1 MTSQSDTLLDLL
13 IKPLTYATKNNFAHL
28 KSLKGFDALVEGLC
42 VRAKDEDDQSKDLLW
57 KVRAMTIGFDLKDD
71 EEKKLTLKNI
81 SSLLGSQLEPESSTQ
96 LPVKPLDIISAKK
109 NIEMLSKP
117 VQFVKGVGPKV
128 AEMFKKKGIETVE
141 DLLYY
146 MPFRYE
152 DRSKV
157 KEISDLEIGESQS
170 FTGEVLAFGE
180 AGYGRRKVF
189 EVALGDGSSVIML
202 KWFHYRGAYMEKK
215 FHVGDKVKVYGT
227 VKRFGSKYEVIHPDI
242 EMEGAKGKSSKL
254 HDTAD
259 EKKHYPMGLVPVYSQ
274 VENLHQNTIR
284 KIMSHAVLEYSKFA
298 VSSVPVNILDKQ
310 KLLSLSDAFMETHL
324 PGTLFKSKDMR
335 DIARKTLVFDELF
348 TLEASQYFKK
358 HRAKKSIAL
367 RLKSGEGGLRDKLYK
382 SLPFKLTN
390 AQVRV
395 LKEIYSD
402 MDSDNSDWPNYAEP
416 MNRLIQ
422 GDVGCGKTIV
432 SLMAMIVAV
441 EKGCQ
446 AAIMAPTEILAE
458 QHRLSI
464 KKFCDDLGVKTVM
477 LKSALKAKE
486 KKEAL
491 ALIKSG
497 EAQIV
502 VGTHSLIQDA
512 VEFNKLVL
520 TVIDEQ
526 HRFGVDQRKALMDK
540 AYVDD
545 DGVKYAPHNLVMTA
559 TPIPRTLSMTVFS
572 DLDLSIID
580 ELPPGRTP
588 VTTLLLREGD
598 RDKAYSIIHDEVKN
612 GAQAYIVYPLV
623 EESEELTLKDA
634 VSMKD
639 KLDKEVFPDFNVS
652 LVHGRMDSVEKEKAM
667 DDFKKGLSDIL
678 VSTTVIEVGVDVPNA
693 TVMAIEHSERFGLSQ
708 LHQLRGR
715 VGRGTKKSYCLLL
728 TDGFLQEET
737 FKRLKVIESTE
748 DGFKI
753 AEEDLK
759 LRGPGSFF
767 GTKQSGLPDFR
778 TTDILSD
785 FDILRLAKN
794 EAETFLASDK
804 ELTTPEGEILK
815 ELLKTRW
822 KGRLEYANIG

>member
-1 MTSQSDTLLDLL
+1 MTSQTDTLLDLL
-13 IKPLTYATKNNFAHL
+13 IKPLRYSTMDNFAHL
-28 KSLKGFDALVEGLC
+28 KSLKGFDKLVEGLC
-42 VRAKDEDDQSKDLLW
+42 SRAKDEDDESKDLLW
-57 KVRAMTIGFDLKDD
+57 KVRALTIGFDLKNFD
-71 EEKKLTLKNI
+71 EKKKTLEDILQIIKP
-81 SSLLGSQLEPESSTQ
+81 SVEVATSAQLHS
-96 LPVKPLDIISAKK
+96 KPLSIAAAKK

-128 AEMFKKKGIETVE
+128 AEMFKKKGILTVE

-170 FTGEVLAFGE
+170 FNGEVLAFGE
-180 AGYGRRKVF
+180 ARYGRRRVF
-189 EVALGDGSSVIML
+189 EVALGDGDTIIML
-202 KWFHYRGAYMEKK
+202 KWFHYRVAYMEKK

-227 VKRFGSKYEVIHPDI
+227 VKKFGSKYEVVHPDV
-242 EMEGAKGKSSKL
+242 EMEGRKGKTSKTSG
-254 HDTAD
+254 DGD
-259 EKKHYPMGLVPVYSQ
+259 EKKLYPMGLVPVYSQ

-284 KIMSHAVLEYSKFA
+284 KILSHAVLEYSKYA
-298 VSSVPVNILDKQ
+298 VSSVPLGVLESQ
-310 KLLSLSDAFMETHL
+310 KLLNIGDAFMETHL
-324 PGTLFKSKDMR
+324 PGYLFKSKDMR
-335 DIARKTLVFDELF
+335 ESARRTLVFDELF

-358 HRAKKSIAL
+358 HKAKKSIAVKL
-367 RLKSGEGGLRDKLYK
+367 VSKEGGLRDILYK

-395 LKEIYSD
+395 LKEIYGDLSSVND
-402 MDSDNSDWPNYAEP
+402 ADESFAEP

-432 SLMAMIVAV
+432 SLLAMIAAV
-441 EKGCQ
+441 EGGCQ

-458 QHRLSI
+458 QHYLNI
-464 KKFCDDLGVKTVM
+464 KNFCDNLGVTTVM
-477 LKSALKAKE
+477 LKSALKSKD
-486 KKEAL
+486 KKDAL
-491 ALIKSG
+491 ALIRSG

-512 VEFNKLVL
+512 VEFKKLVF

-526 HRFGVDQRKALMDK
+526 HRFGVEQRKALMDK
-540 AYVDD
+540 AYVDS
-545 DGVKYAPHNLVMTA
+545 DGVKFAPHNLVMTA

-588 VTTLLLREGD
+588 VVTKLLREGD
-598 RDKAYSIIHDEVKN
+598 RDKAYKIISDEVKN

-634 VSMKD
+634 VSMKE
-639 KLDKEVFPDFNVS
+639 KLDKEIFPDFNVT
-652 LVHGRMDSVEKEKAM
+652 LVHGRMDSLEKQKVM
-667 DDFKKGLSDIL
+667 DDFKNGKSDIL
-678 VSTTVIEVGVDVPNA
+678 VSTSVIEVGVDVPNA

-728 TDGFLQEET
+728 TDGYLQEDT
-737 FKRLKVIESTE
+737 FNRLKVIESTE

-759 LRGPGSFF
+759 FRGPGSFF

-785 FDILRLAKN
+785 FDILRLAKK
-794 EAETFLASDK
+794 EAEAFLEDDK
-804 ELTTPEGEILK
+804 DLQTPEGLILK

-822 KGRLEYANIG
+822 KGRLEYASIG